1 MKQLT
6 NNSFSKQ
13 KGFTLIELVVVIV
26 ILGILA
32 ATAAPK
38 FIDLTGDAR
47 KSVMKGV
54 QGNINSAVN
63 LVHAKALVEGKTGD
77 TDTITIGTVVYALEH
92 GYPAAKGLGTPTG
105 IDAANAYGVAQL
117 IELDSETDIEFTDA
131 EPSVFTH
138 KGTATGDVC
147 TLSYAN
153 ATDSVTPPVL
163 TATLTD
169 C

>member
-47 KSVMKGV
+47 TSVMKGV
-54 QGNINSAVN
+54 QGSINSAVN
-63 LVHAKALVEGKTGD
+63 LAHAKALVAGQTGD
-77 TDTITIGTVVYALEH
+77 NGVIEIGSKFYALEH
-92 GYPAAKGLGTPTG
+92 GYPVAKALGDGSTNVLGLGIAG
-105 IDAANAYGVAQL
+105 L
-117 IELDSETDIEFTDA
+117 IELEDGSDISFTDASPTVINHSGTSTPLTCQLTYTNAVDSETSPAI
-131 EPSVFTH
+131 
-138 KGTATGDVC
+138 TA
-147 TLSYAN
+147 A
-153 ATDSVTPPVL
+153 L
-163 TATLTD
+163 TA

>member
-47 KSVMKGV
+47 LSVMKGV
-54 QGNINSAVN
+54 QGSIYSAVN
-63 LVHAKALVEGKTGD
+63 LAHAKALVAGQTGND
-77 TDTITIGTVVYALEH
+77 GVIEIGSKFYALEH
-92 GYPAAKGLGTPTG
+92 GYPVAKALGNGSTNTLGLG
-105 IDAANAYGVAQL
+105 IEDL
-117 IELDSETDIEFTDA
+117 IELEDASDILFTDA
-131 EPSVFTH
+131 SPTVITH
-138 KGTATGDVC
+138 SGATADATC
-147 TLSYAN
+147 QLTYTN
-153 ATDSVTPPVL
+153 AVDSETPPVL
-163 TATLTD
+163 TATALTA